1 MPFKSE
7 KQRRYLWK
15 NEPKIAR
22 EWTKAYGSKPK
33 GKKKKQKGE
42 KIMDDFTYVD
52 KIRRIIK
59 MRHDDV
65 VAAMVSGGVDNME
78 KYQYMLGQ
86 LRTYQYMSQ
95 EISSL
100 LEKKERKD
108 DGTVI
113 SIKQPKGGPKV

>member
-1 MPFKSE
+1 
-7 KQRRYLWK
+7 
-15 NEPKIAR
+15 
-22 EWTKAYGSKPK
+22 
-33 GKKKKQKGE
+33 
-42 KIMDDFTYVD
+42 MDDLVFVD

-65 VAAMVSGGVDNME
+65 VAALVSGGVDNME

-100 LEKKERKD
+100 LEKKEQKD
-108 DGTVI
+108 GDGTII
-113 SIKQPKGGPKV
+113 SIKPKGGPKV

>member
-1 MPFKSE
+1 ME
-7 KQRRYLWK
+7 
-15 NEPKIAR
+15 E
-22 EWTKAYGSKPK
+22 
-33 GKKKKQKGE
+33 
-42 KIMDDFTYVD
+42 IMEEMVFVD
-52 KIRRIIK
+52 KVRRIIK

-65 VAAMVSGGVDNME
+65 VAALVSGGVDNME

-100 LEKKERKD
+100 LDKKEQKN

-113 SIKQPKGGPKV
+113 SIKPQGSPKT

>member
-1 MPFKSE
+1 ME
-7 KQRRYLWK
+7 
-15 NEPKIAR
+15 
-22 EWTKAYGSKPK
+22 
-33 GKKKKQKGE
+33 
-42 KIMDDFTYVD
+42 DFVFVD

-86 LRTYQYMSQ
+86 VRTYQYLSQ
-95 EISSL
+95 EISTL
-100 LEKKERKD
+100 LEKKEQKNS

-113 SIKQPKGGPKV
+113 SIKGTPKNPTSK

>member
-1 MPFKSE
+1 MEDLVF
-7 KQRRYLWK
+7 
-15 NEPKIAR
+15 I
-22 EWTKAYGSKPK
+22 
-33 GKKKKQKGE
+33 
-42 KIMDDFTYVD
+42 D
-52 KIRRIIK
+52 KVRRIIK

-65 VAAMVSGGVDNME
+65 VAAMGSGGVDNME

-100 LEKKERKD
+100 LDKKEQKN

-113 SIKQPKGGPKV
+113 SIKPQGGPKT